1 MKNYYEVLEVN
12 EKASQE
18 TIQKVYKMLAKKYHP
33 DMNPDNKEMAE
44 EKFKEISEA
53 YEVLSNPDK
62 RKQLDDELEQ
72 ARNIKN
78 SSVPNQVTKTAS
90 NPVTN
95 DGFDEERIRV
105 MQEYQAKKAYND
117 AYYKALEDMGYKVV
131 YKKTFKEKMQIAKAI
146 LILIAILIILWQIPF
161 IRKPIINTYEDSGIF
176 KSIIDGI
183 ILTIKNIF
191 QDIKNAIFK

>member
-33 DMNPDNKEMAE
+33 DMNPDNKEVAE

-53 YEVLSNPDK
+53 YEFLSNPDK

-78 SSVPNQVTKTAS
+78 SSAPNQVVKTV
-90 NPVTN
+90 NN
-95 DGFDEERIRV
+95 DDFDEERLRV

-146 LILIAILIILWQIPF
+146 LILIVILIILWQIPF
-161 IRKPIINTYEDSGIF
+161 IRKPIIEIYENSGIV
-176 KSIIDGI
+176 KNIIDGI
-183 ILTIKNIF
+183 ILTTKSIF
-191 QDIKNAIFK
+191 QDIKNSIFK